1 MKKIFFKFLIL
12 TLTLIT
18 NSAYSNSNTATMTV
32 TVRVIENYEKGKI
45 INANYL
51 INENKIDLP
60 NNQPIILSFE
70 KDKTTTTHIIRE
82 INFDRYYCTQKF
94 SDGSYIDE
102 LKNSYLMDKQTN
114 KLAVN
119 HLNQNTGKVIFCPK
133 ININK

>member
-1 MKKIFFKFLIL
+1 MKKIFFKFVIFI
-12 TLTLIT
+12 LIT

-32 TVRVIENYEKGKI
+32 TVRVIENYDKGKI

-51 INENKIDLP
+51 INENEITLP
-60 NNQPIILSFE
+60 NNQPIIISFE

-119 HLNQNTGKVIFCPK
+119 HLNQNTRKVIFCPK
-133 ININK
+133 INIKK

>member
-1 MKKIFFKFLIL
+1 MKKIFFKFIIFI
-12 TLTLIT
+12 LIT
-18 NSAYSNSNTATMTV
+18 NSAYSNSNSATMTV

-82 INFDRYYCTQKF
+82 INFNRYYCTQKF
-94 SDGSYIDE
+94 DDGSYIDE
-102 LKNSYLMDKQTN
+102 FKSSYLMDRQTN
-114 KLAVN
+114 KLAIN